1 MRWLHKLNTPVV
13 DVVDVDED
21 SDGTERMAAEK
32 KTLFGEMHEVMNMEF
47 IQKSLSI
54 PNWIQFTHMNLSSQY
69 MHGTTRNCQYIQA
82 HT

>member
-69 MHGTTRNCQYIQA
+69 MHGTTRGFAGCFLSW
-82 HT
+82 